1 MSYASILKTIP
12 EALNQPTGIAAIAS
26 LGLHGAIALIVPLMP
41 VDSSQSAETTDATKA
56 VGLMELSAADQS
68 RLPQTIDPS
77 QAALQA
83 SQQPLQPQ
91 IALPDLSS
99 EVAVIPPLQEPLPT
113 NSVLPPIPRS
123 SANYNLS
130 YLPRQQSVSLPQFSR
145 NNNFRTQVTN
155 FRIKPVLPSR
165 ASVSP
170 FVDDIDVKIR
180 ETQPLNINRLP
191 QVQASNP
198 GDQLSTEPLINP
210 SADAIDIGSTATSQ
224 GVNQPQRT
232 QLGDNPV
239 AITANTPAN
248 LRNEISLPGKSNLL
262 SAAPITI
269 PTSEIPAQQ
278 QIQVPTV
285 NKSESLVNKQE
296 QLLAKLESYNSL
308 RSTIREQYPNIKE
321 QAAIRETISTN
332 QREMQGI
339 VLGRLVVDP
348 DGKILD
354 IKFQNGSVTPEL
366 EAKTRAFFNANPPK
380 AAKQISSYPFQ
391 LRFRAG
397 EDGNNTGKTVELK
410 PTFNPNNRT
419 VSDSPE
425 KQNSPQN
432 QAVVIP
438 SSSPTP
444 TANEGQST
452 ESTQNLINQLRQ
464 VKQERQTSN

>member
-26 LGLHGAIALIVPLMP
+26 LGIHGAIALIVPLMP
-41 VDSSQSAETTDATKA
+41 VNSTQSAETTNAKKA
-56 VGLMELSAADQS
+56 VGLMELSPADQS
-68 RLPQTIDPS
+68 RLPQAIDPS

-83 SQQPLQPQ
+83 SQQSLQPQ
-91 IALPDLSS
+91 ITLPDLSR
-99 EVAVIPPLQEPLPT
+99 EVAIIPPLQEPLPS

-130 YLPRQQSVSLPQFSR
+130 YLPRQQSASLPQFSR
-145 NNNFRTQVTN
+145 NNFRTQVTN
-155 FRIKPVLPSR
+155 FRINPVIPSR
-165 ASVSP
+165 ASTSP
-170 FVDDIDVKIR
+170 FVDDIDAKIR

-198 GDQLSTEPLINP
+198 SDQLSTEPLINP
-210 SADAIDIGSTATSQ
+210 SADAIDIGSTATPQ
-224 GVNQPQRT
+224 GINQPQRI
-232 QLGDNPV
+232 QLGDNRV
-239 AITANTPAN
+239 AITANTPAD
-248 LRNEISLPGKSNLL
+248 LQNEISLPGKSNLL

-269 PTSEIPAQQ
+269 PNSEIPVQQ

-308 RSTIREQYPNIKE
+308 RKTIREQYPDIKE

-332 QREMQGI
+332 KREVEGI

-380 AAKQISSYPFQ
+380 AARQISSYPFQ

-410 PTFNPNNRT
+410 PTFNPNNRK

-438 SSSPTP
+438 NASPTSS
-444 TANEGQST
+444 ANEDKST
-452 ESTQNLINQLRQ
+452 ESTQTLINKLRQ